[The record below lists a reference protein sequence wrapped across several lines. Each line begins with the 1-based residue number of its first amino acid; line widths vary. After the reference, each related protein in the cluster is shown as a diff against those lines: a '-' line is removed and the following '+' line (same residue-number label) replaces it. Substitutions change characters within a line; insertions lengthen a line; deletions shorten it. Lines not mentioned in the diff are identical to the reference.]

1 MRGERLVASHKL
13 HLLEALN
20 LKAIQRHSEDGSNG
34 GKDKFF
40 KNKNIKL
47 IFGGNQKLMTE
58 EGRNRYYRGNKKP

>member
-1 MRGERLVASHKL
+1 M
-13 HLLEALN
+13 
-20 LKAIQRHSEDGSNG
+20 G
-34 GKDKFF
+34 GKISFF